1 MSAAPEIQAK
11 YLPCYADPRTTPGF
25 PGDCYPA
32 EREDK
37 SAVPE
42 NVTEAKARFKA
53 VYARRNVCARSLSRL
68 QPGDPARPPLV
79 EQVLLLTEAIDHLED
94 VYAPIG
100 FIAEPVM
107 DDAMFTT
114 ELIFTHAQLANT
126 RSEPF
131 ESSFSFYIPIRLEG
145 PEEEEGPHAS

>member
-53 VYARRNVCARSLSRL
+53 VYARRNVCARAHSRL
-68 QPGDPARPPLV
+68 QPGDPARPPLAA
-79 EQVLLLTEAIDHLED
+79 QVLLLTEAIDHLED

-100 FIAEPVM
+100 FVAEPVM
-107 DDAMFTT
+107 DDTLFTR
-114 ELIFTHAQLANT
+114 ELIFTHARMAGT
-126 RSEPF
+126 RGEPC
-131 ESSFSFYIPIRLEG
+131 ESSFSFYISIPLQD
-145 PEEEEGPHAS
+145 PEEEEGPNAS